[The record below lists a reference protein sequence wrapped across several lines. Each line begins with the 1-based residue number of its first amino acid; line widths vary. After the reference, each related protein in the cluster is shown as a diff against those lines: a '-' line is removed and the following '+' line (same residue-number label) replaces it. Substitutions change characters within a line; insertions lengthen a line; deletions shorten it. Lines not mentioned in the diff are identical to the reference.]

1 MQVDHRSRAA
11 FTGAM
16 RNLVVMVVLAAV
28 VAAGCGPKQANAP
41 SPGFAPLDAVP
52 SATNAS
58 SPALKLI
65 VTPEVGLQGKIV
77 KANAAGQ
84 FVVINFPIGHLPAIE
99 QRLSV
104 YRLGLKVGEVR
115 VTGPQ
120 LDDNIV
126 GDVVAGEAAVGD
138 LVRDR

>member
-1 MQVDHRSRAA
+1 
-11 FTGAM
+11 M
-16 RNLVVMVVLAAV
+16 RNWVVLMVLVAL
-28 VAAGCGPKQANAP
+28 VAAGCGRRQAKASPPGFTNLATVPSGTNTP
-41 SPGFAPLDAVP
+41 SPP
-52 SATNAS
+52 S
-58 SPALKLI
+58 KLV
-65 VTPEVGLQGKIV
+65 VTPEVGLQGKVI
-77 KANAAGQ
+77 KANAMGK
-84 FVVINFPIGHLPAIE
+84 FVVLNFPIGHLPAVE
-99 QRLSV
+99 QNLSV

>member
-1 MQVDHRSRAA
+1 MRDLAVIVPLGVLLVTGCRHKHASEPEAA
-11 FTGAM
+11 FTPVPTTQSGTN
-16 RNLVVMVVLAAV
+16 R
-28 VAAGCGPKQANAP
+28 P
-41 SPGFAPLDAVP
+41 S
-52 SATNAS
+52 STS
-58 SPALKLI
+58 SLI
-65 VTPEVGLQGKIV
+65 VTPEAGLQGKV
-77 KANAAGQ
+77 MRTNPAGK
-84 FVVINFPIGHLPAIE
+84 FVVLNFPIGHLPSLE

-138 LVRDR
+138 VVRDH

>member
-1 MQVDHRSRAA
+1 MRDFAVIVPLGVLLIAGCEHKRASVPEAA
-11 FTGAM
+11 FTP
-16 RNLVVMVVLAAV
+16 VLTTSS
-28 VAAGCGPKQANAP
+28 GTERP
-41 SPGFAPLDAVP
+41 S
-52 SATNAS
+52 STSNH
-58 SPALKLI
+58 LI
-65 VTPEVGLQGKIV
+65 VTPEVGLQGKV
-77 KANAAGQ
+77 MRTNPAGK
-84 FVVINFPIGHLPAIE
+84 FVVLNFPVGHLPSLE

-138 LVRDR
+138 VVRDH

>member
-1 MQVDHRSRAA
+1 
-11 FTGAM
+11 M
-16 RNLVVMVVLAAV
+16 RNLLVMMILAAA
-28 VAAGCGPKQANAP
+28 VAAGCGRKAANAP
-41 SPGFAPLDAVP
+41 SPGFANLGAV
-52 SATNAS
+52 SSGTNAP
-58 SPALKLI
+58 SPASKLI
-65 VTPEVGLQGKIV
+65 VTPEAGLQGKVV

-84 FVVINFPIGHLPAIE
+84 FVVLNFPIGHLPALE